1 MPVNHTISVPDI
13 QRHKGL
19 ANSKKYHLKI
29 LQHLPAFFKTLGSAY
44 KQSVYIQCNNIA
56 MTICLYVFLIQIICQ
71 GKYEEYC
78 LKNVIFLSGLV

>member
-29 LQHLPAFFKTLGSAY
+29 LQHLPAFFKTLGSVRIY
-44 KQSVYIQCNNIA
+44 T
-56 MTICLYVFLIQIICQ
+56 M
-71 GKYEEYC
+71 
-78 LKNVIFLSGLV
+78 